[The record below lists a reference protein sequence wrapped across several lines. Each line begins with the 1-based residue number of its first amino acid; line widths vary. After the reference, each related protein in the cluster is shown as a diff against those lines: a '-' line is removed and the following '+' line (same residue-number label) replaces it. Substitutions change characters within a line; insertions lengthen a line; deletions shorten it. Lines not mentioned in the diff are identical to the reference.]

1 MLIAFRS
8 DIKAQIKHLSARKGA
23 EILACEVT
31 IDDKKFVF
39 CTVYRVGNLDKPNH
53 QSIMN
58 TIKSFYKIRNP
69 RKIFV
74 VGDFNLGTVKWPLSD
89 DNQVSGGIEKS
100 FVDSFQE
107 FGLEQC
113 ISEPTHTKGRTL
125 DLLLT

>member
-1 MLIAFRS
+1 M
-8 DIKAQIKHLSARKGA
+8 
-23 EILACEVT
+23 
-31 IDDKKFVF
+31 F
-39 CTVYRVGNLDKPNH
+39 CTVYRVGNLGEPNQ

-74 VGDFNLGTVKWPLSD
+74 VGDFNLKNVKWPLSD
-89 DNQVSGGIEKS
+89 ENQVSSGIEKS

-113 ISEPTHTKGRTL
+113 ISDPTHK
-125 DLLLT
+125 